1 MEKTGVGFT
10 FKTYNAYDMLD
21 AVWRAYGTF
30 FDKEN
35 WKAVVSNGMKADFGW
50 DVSAKK
56 YIDIYR
62 GI

>member
-1 MEKTGVGFT
+1 
-10 FKTYNAYDMLD
+10 MLD

-35 WKAVVSNGMKADFGW
+35 WKVVVSNGMKSDFGW

-56 YIDIYR
+56 YIDIYS